1 MTVELPADDVRAMTA
16 QQRAHYAAQVRE
28 RLVRFREVPPNW
40 QAFSEARLPGNERG
54 FYQYIGTGVADDPRA
69 QAVVPGGENLS
80 FGIVVAGPGRGAP
93 LHAHTTEE
101 VFIPLTGSWSVYW
114 GEPGE
119 QEQLVLEPWDA
130 VSVPGPVMRGF
141 RNVGTEDAFLLAL
154 LGGGAPP
161 PPIYHQSVID
171 LLERWHPQIADERS
185 AG

>member
-1 MTVELPADDVRAMTA
+1 M
-16 QQRAHYAAQVRE
+16 
-28 RLVRFREVPPNW
+28 
-40 QAFSEARLPGNERG
+40 
-54 FYQYIGTGVADDPRA
+54 
-69 QAVVPGGENLS
+69 
-80 FGIVVAGPGRGAP
+80 
-93 LHAHTTEE
+93 
-101 VFIPLTGSWSVYW
+101 YW

-119 QEQLVLEPWDA
+119 QEQLVLDPWDA